1 MGWFRDLLVVRD
13 FLVVWVLALIFIIV
27 TLLPSEHHKLSNIGL
42 NTLCRLREAERWKIM
57 K

>member
-27 TLLPSEHHKLSNIGL
+27 TFLPSEHHKLSNIGL
-42 NTLCRLREAERWKIM
+42 NALCRLREAERWKIM